1 MVKNLGKKQYWGDGT
16 RRSRKRYTDGPLRV
30 ITVCKECFPPIRM
43 YSEGHSLQRGLC
55 QLASFTCHPS
65 TSLIDQLEVSMVIV
79 AETMHGFNTRMSHKG
94 WPSLCQQWVPNLPIE
109 KPSLSP
115 QDSNIPQRIRQ
126 PFGGWWILLDSFHQG
141 GVDDLSSP
149 FLSNLDTETDI
160 HRYTLCYLL
169 FLTSPFFILFK
180 KDWSRWLPLQLSFLV
195 KRLFHG
201 IVNKLEKTIISPRD
215 RYC

>member
-1 MVKNLGKKQYWGDGT
+1 MDSTQGCLTKAD
-16 RRSRKRYTDGPLRV
+16 P
-30 ITVCKECFPPIRM
+30 
-43 YSEGHSLQRGLC
+43 
-55 QLASFTCHPS
+55 ASVNNEYLT
-65 TSLIDQLEVSMVIV
+65 
-79 AETMHGFNTRMSHKG
+79 
-94 WPSLCQQWVPNLPIE
+94 CQQKNPPSVP
-109 KPSLSP
+109 KTATSP
-115 QDSNIPQRIRQ
+115 RGSGSPLVA
-126 PFGGWWILLDSFHQG
+126 GWILLDSFHQG